1 MIKPILS
8 GAWPETSY
16 RIAVGITS
24 RTTVMMV
31 RIRRTSMSMRYL
43 EYKCTYASL
52 DLASSSGP
60 EKTFCMAARCSAKTS
75 MGIKGKKKKQK
86 TKNKTYACEILGNFG

>member
-1 MIKPILS
+1 MIRPILS
-8 GAWPETSY
+8 AAWPETLT
-16 RIAVGITS
+16 RTAVGTTS

-60 EKTFCMAARCSAKTS
+60 EKIFCMAARYSVKTS
-75 MGIKGKKKKQK
+75 TGIKDKK
-86 TKNKTYACEILGNFG
+86 